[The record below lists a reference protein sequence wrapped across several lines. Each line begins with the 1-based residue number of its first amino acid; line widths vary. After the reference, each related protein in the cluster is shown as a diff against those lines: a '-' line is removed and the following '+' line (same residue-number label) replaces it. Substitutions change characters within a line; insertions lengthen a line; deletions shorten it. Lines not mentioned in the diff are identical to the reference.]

1 MSEIIIGL
9 VAIVAIAFIFETVK
23 RTSGARHSG
32 GGDGD
37 EYISADEA
45 GPTQS
50 GRFRAQRVKAAIQKA
65 RQDTHSE
72 KGAKKKPDASAHQS
86 LAHQQVDEEGGQKD
100 LPDPF
105 QVDYHEDD

>member
-23 RTSGARHSG
+23 RSSSARHV
-32 GGDGD
+32 GGDEGD

-65 RQDTHSE
+65 RQDTQSD
-72 KGAKKKPDASAHQS
+72 KKKKIDASTHQS
-86 LAHQQVDEEGGQKD
+86 LAHQQVDEESTQTD

-105 QVDYHEDD
+105 QIDLRDED